1 MVAIAHNMSAFA
13 CGAARASTT
22 RRSTLRTPQMRLR
35 ACLLFILS
43 VQSSAEDSTQQHCPE
58 PLPFQPAPSGYSLQH
73 PWRQHAAA
81 VSPAPSGTDRMDRN
95 DRNDRSMF
103 GSLMSFVQGSSGP
116 ARLHNPGRM
125 YLSLLKTVLTGGI
138 TANLP
143 EPWRNAET
151 GRRHNGGCD
160 VVKDTTCT
168 LSWDGWARLTA
179 LEPVVEQIL
188 HDRVEGDFAE
198 VGVLKGGITM
208 FLQGMLLVHA
218 QETVR
223 NIWVVD
229 SFEGMGSKEQLERE
243 ANALNHDVRARPR
256 GAAQRSE
263 VELWAGGLKLTDNDG
278 ASVRD
283 RFLRHDLLRPN
294 VKILQGRVSD
304 VLTKS
309 CQPIRKLALLRI
321 DVDVYAA
328 TYHTLVQLYPTL
340 SRGGFVLFD
349 DVKLAYACKAMADFR
364 KQFNVTAPI
373 RALSGTVD
381 RQVYWRKG
389 EGLGAEQY
397 LHQGLRRLGDS
408 TTRFVSDDGICQRI
422 SLELEEKKRHK
433 KSSLDR
439 ISKAQAAQA
448 AQSAAKGLAEAPK
461 PPNVPHLQQQTFEQR
476 QQQPPQRQAHPGDPM
491 AEALARKAARAKDKE
506 KLGALRIRR
515 PEGGGPATGPGPVV
529 I

>member
-1 MVAIAHNMSAFA
+1 M
-13 CGAARASTT
+13 
-22 RRSTLRTPQMRLR
+22 
-35 ACLLFILS
+35 
-43 VQSSAEDSTQQHCPE
+43 
-58 PLPFQPAPSGYSLQH
+58 
-73 PWRQHAAA
+73 
-81 VSPAPSGTDRMDRN
+81 DRMDRN
-95 DRNDRSMF
+95 DRAMF
-103 GSLMSFVQGSSGP
+103 GSLMSFVQGSRGL
-116 ARLHNPGRM
+116 ARLENAGRM

-208 FLQGMLLVHA
+208 FLQGMLLLHA

-229 SFEGMGSKEQLERE
+229 SFEGMGTKEQLESE
-243 ANALNHDVRARPR
+243 ASALNHDVRTRPR

-263 VELWAGGLKLTDNDG
+263 VELWAGSLKLTDNDG

-294 VKILQGRVSD
+294 VKILQGRVND

-309 CQPIRKLALLRI
+309 CQPIRKLALMRI

-349 DVKLAYACKAMADFR
+349 DVKLPYACQAMVDFR

-422 SLELEEKKRHK
+422 SMEKLEKKRQK
-433 KSSLDR
+433 TSSLDR

-448 AQSAAKGLAEAPK
+448 AQAAAKGLAEALK
-461 PPNVPHLQQQTFEQR
+461 PPKVPKASKLPHLPEQAFEQR
-476 QQQPPQRQAHPGDPM
+476 QQESPPRRAHPGDPM
-491 AEALARKAARAKDKE
+491 AEALARKAARAKEKE
-506 KLGALRIRR
+506 KKLGALHRR
-515 PEGGGPATGPGPVV
+515 PEGGGPVTGPGPVA